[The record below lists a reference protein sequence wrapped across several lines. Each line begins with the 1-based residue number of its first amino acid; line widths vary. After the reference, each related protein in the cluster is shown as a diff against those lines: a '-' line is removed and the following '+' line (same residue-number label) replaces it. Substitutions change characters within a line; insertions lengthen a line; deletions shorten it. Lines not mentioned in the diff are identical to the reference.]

1 MGQSGEQA
9 GLSTSMEWW
18 TLLLLNEEI
27 SLVFPLFS
35 CVSSWL
41 FFFQNKNIQCTT
53 YISATVYC
61 FLAKL
66 LVTHLSSNH
75 WPSACQPLCHLA
87 SAFIWRYI
95 GTLNHELY
103 KNKYL
108 IWVWTMTAK
117 NVQMELALANI
128 MMRICYSLRSLWA
141 CRSKFVIE
149 LNETLHRSE
158 FEQSL

>member
-66 LVTHLSSNH
+66 LVTHLSTNH
-75 WPSACQPLCHLA
+75 WSSACQPLTLTSLPSGQCYHLCT
-87 SAFIWRYI
+87 FTRRYI
-95 GTLNHELY
+95 GKYHNDMNLIFEL
-103 KNKYL
+103 KS
-108 IWVWTMTAK
+108 M
-117 NVQMELALANI
+117 
-128 MMRICYSLRSLWA
+128 SLQWM
-141 CRSKFVIE
+141 FVIG
-149 LNETLHRSE
+149 LHDILHKSV